1 VATCIGVLGI
11 GVVVSDPAQLIQKI
25 RATLAP
31 CSLGDWPTPLERAG
45 ALGRAIGVAELTI
58 KREDRSSARYGGSK
72 VRALEFLLAD
82 APPGTVFVTLGGTGS
97 THCLATAMHA
107 ARAGGSAVLAQFPQ
121 PETPASRAVAS
132 ECRAHAALVVRARAR
147 ALLPLAVLDAWR
159 RAGALGP
166 RRWIPGGGAHPRAVV
181 GHLLAGLELAAQVA
195 APPDAIVLPL
205 GTGGTAAGLALAVT
219 ALGWPTRVVGVRVA
233 PMLVA
238 NRWRTMWL
246 AHAVRRLLAHQGVA
260 LPAPRS
266 PEMVNGL
273 GRGYGW
279 PTAEGERARGLASE
293 HGLTLDPTYGAK
305 AFAFLLQRATYNVQR
320 VVFWHTFAVPVSPPE
335 PAP

>member
-11 GVVVSDPAQLIQKI
+11 GVVVSDPAQLIEKI

-31 CSLGDWPTPLERAG
+31 CRLGDWPTPLERAA
-45 ALGRAIGVAELTI
+45 ALGGAVGIVELTV
-58 KREDRSSARYGGSK
+58 KREDRSSARYGGNK
-72 VRALEFLLAD
+72 VRALEFLLAG
-82 APPGTVFVTLGGTGS
+82 ARPGTVFVTLGGTGS
-97 THCLATAMHA
+97 THCLATAVHA
-107 ARAGGSAVLAQFPQ
+107 AAAGGRAVLAQFPQ

-132 ECRAHAALVVRARAR
+132 ACRARAALVVHARTRAS
-147 ALLPLAVLDAWR
+147 LPLAVLDAWR

-166 RRWIPGGGAHPRAVV
+166 RRWIPGGGAHPRAVA
-181 GHLLAGLELAAQVA
+181 GHLLAGLELAVQLAS
-195 APPDAIVLPL
+195 PPDAIVLPL

-233 PMLVA
+233 PRIVA

-246 AHAVRRLLAHQGVA
+246 AYAARRLLAHRGVP

-266 PEMVNGL
+266 LDIVDGL
-273 GRGYGW
+273 GEGYGH
-279 PTAEGERARGLASE
+279 PTPEGEAAERLASE

-305 AFAFLLQRATYNVQR
+305 AFAFLLQRGTRNVQR
-320 VVFWHTFAVPVSPPE
+320 VVFWHTFAVPVPQPE
-335 PAP
+335 RAP